1 MRKRI
6 IIVFA
11 LFTSVVKMANAQMD
25 VQFADYTSLRSY
37 YNPAVSGTEGQL
49 NVVGAYSMQMAGYK
63 GAPATMFLGAD
74 MPIYFLSP
82 RHGGGLSFLN
92 DVVGMFTTSKISL
105 QYAYNV
111 KLGLKSRIAIGANIG
126 MISEKIDGSKLELED
141 TTDPAFPSSA
151 VTGNSLDFN
160 FGVYYTMP
168 HLWAGLSVMHA
179 MQPTITCSE
188 KYELEFPRSYYF
200 MAGSNIKLKNS
211 FITLQPACMV
221 MSDLKSWREDVQCKV
236 VYEYDGR
243 KLYGGLGYSP
253 GVSTTFMVGGDF
265 HGATVGYSYQ
275 MFTNGIGM
283 VNGSHEL
290 VVGYL
295 TELDLFKKGRNRHK
309 SVRWL

>member
-6 IIVFA
+6 IIIVA
-11 LFTSVVKMANAQMD
+11 LFASVVEMAKAQMD
-25 VQFADYTSLRSY
+25 VQFADYTSLKSY
-37 YNPAVSGTEGQL
+37 YNPAVSGTEGKL
-49 NVVGAYSMQMAGYK
+49 NVAGAYSMQMAGYD
-63 GAPATMFLGAD
+63 GAPATMFLSAD

-82 RHGGGLSFLN
+82 RHGGGISFLT
-92 DVVGMFTTSKISL
+92 DMVGMFNTSKISL
-105 QYAYNV
+105 QYAFNM

-126 MISEKIDGSKLELED
+126 MISEKMDGSKLELED
-141 TTDPAFPSSA
+141 TTDPAFPTSS
-151 VTGNSLDFN
+151 VSGNSLDFN

-168 HLWAGLSVMHA
+168 RFWAGLSVMHA
-179 MQPTITCSE
+179 SQPTITASE
-188 KYELEFPRSYYF
+188 KYELEFARSYFF
-200 MAGSNIKLKNS
+200 MAGGNISLKNS
-211 FITLQPACMV
+211 FLKLEPSCMV
-221 MSDLKSWREDVQCKV
+221 MSNFQTWREDVQCKV
-236 VYEYDGR
+236 IYEYDGR

-275 MFTNGIGM
+275 MFTSGIGM

-295 TELDLFKKGRNRHK
+295 TELDLFKKGRNKHK